1 MKLGIIQGRLT
12 VPKEGHQTTPE
23 NWQNEFKLIN
33 KLSLNHIE
41 WNLNK
46 EKLLNNPLFTCR
58 INSVYLQKIS
68 SVCFD
73 NAVSELIF
81 DYDYFYSNVLLL
93 IPLLKEIGINR
104 ITLPLV
110 EEARLN
116 SDEDVEKVKNYLYLC
131 GEINN
136 KLIIN
141 IESDSEIYYTQS
153 LLNYSKNINFTYDT
167 GNLTAERYEH
177 EEYLKKTIYKITNIH
192 LKDRI
197 YGGNSVSNFEGN
209 TNFDLIFR
217 TLAKFKYD
225 NLFTLQMA
233 RGETGKEEDIVKYY
247 RDNFKDK
254 YALHF

>member
-33 KLSLNHIE
+33 KLSLEHIE
-41 WNLNK
+41 WNFNK
-46 EKLLNNPLFTCR
+46 EKLLNNPLLTSKISSF
-58 INSVYLQKIS
+58 YLQKIS

-73 NAVSELIF
+73 NAVSESIF
-81 DYDYFYSNVLLL
+81 DYDFFYSNILFL
-93 IPLLKEIGINR
+93 IPLLKEIGVNK

-110 EEARLN
+110 EEARMK
-116 SDEDVEKVKNYLYLC
+116 SDEDVEKVKNYLFLC
-131 GEINN
+131 GEKNS
-136 KLIIN
+136 KLYIN

-167 GNLTAERYEH
+167 GNLTAEGYDH
-177 EEYLKKTIYKITNIH
+177 EKYLKNTINKITNIH

-197 YGGNSVSNFEGN
+197 YGGDSVCNFEGN

-217 TLAKFKYD
+217 NPFNQSL
-225 NLFTLQMA
+225 
-233 RGETGKEEDIVKYY
+233 
-247 RDNFKDK
+247 
-254 YALHF
+254 

>member
-12 VPKEGHQTTPE
+12 VPKEGHQTTPK
-23 NWQNEFKLIN
+23 NWENEFKLLN

-46 EKLLNNPLFTCR
+46 EKLLNNPIFKNKV
-58 INSVYLQKIS
+58 NSIYLNKIS

-73 NAVSELIF
+73 NAVSEYIF
-81 DYDYFYSNVLLL
+81 DNDYFYRNILVL
-93 IPLLKEIGINR
+93 IPLLKKIGINT

-110 EEARLN
+110 EEARLQ
-116 SDEDVEKVKNYLYLC
+116 SEEDLNKVKNYLYLC
-131 GEINN
+131 GEKNS

-141 IESDSEIYYTQS
+141 IESDSEIYYTKS
-153 LLNYSKNINFTYDT
+153 LLNYSKKINFTYDT
-167 GNLTAERYEH
+167 GNITAERYAH
-177 EEYLKKTIYKITNIH
+177 EKYLNHTIHKITNVH

-197 YGGNSVSNFEGN
+197 YGGNSVCNFEGD
-209 TNFDLIFR
+209 TDFDEIFR
-217 TLAKFKYD
+217 TLSKFKYN

-247 RDNFKDK
+247 RDNFKEK
-254 YALHF
+254 YAFHF